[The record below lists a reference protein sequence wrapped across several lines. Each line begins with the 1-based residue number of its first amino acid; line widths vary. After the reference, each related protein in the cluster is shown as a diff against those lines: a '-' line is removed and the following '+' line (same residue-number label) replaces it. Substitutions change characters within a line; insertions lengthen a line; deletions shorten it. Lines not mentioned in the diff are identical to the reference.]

1 MRGGWRERKRDREGC
16 GGDKNNNMNFSLLSS
31 MDFPP
36 HQISVGPD
44 ETKVI
49 RETQA
54 GHLTAITGTRPHC
67 LWSKANTASLV
78 RKVGEKSPFLF
89 FLISCVSA
97 VEYCTILPSE
107 MSLTGLPV
115 KGPVMKLMVLW
126 FILSCHFFFS
136 YFNIPQR
143 RDEPVKVSHCAWVS
157 KGDND
162 GQWQH
167 LSFLIP

>member
-54 GHLTAITGTRPHC
+54 GHLTAITGMRPHC

-78 RKVGEKSPFLF
+78 RKVEKKPILVFPDLLCQCCRVLHNITKWNVSDWPSCEGTCDEIDGLVIYLVVPLFFFCFLF
-89 FLISCVSA
+89 QYSSK
-97 VEYCTILPSE
+97 
-107 MSLTGLPV
+107 TGWTC
-115 KGPVMKLMVLW
+115 K
-126 FILSCHFFFS
+126 S
-136 YFNIPQR
+136 
-143 RDEPVKVSHCAWVS
+143 
-157 KGDND
+157 
-162 GQWQH
+162 
-167 LSFLIP
+167 